1 MAIQYTFKVLELN
14 VAETLDGK
22 ANVVQAITWACFAE
36 DVGVAVA
43 AYGIAVLNEPTKN
56 FVQYEDLTEAEVLGW
71 LEAAIPDSE
80 KREIYLDLE
89 RQINERRFPKI
100 VVKPLP
106 WVTK

>member
-14 VAETLDGK
+14 VAETLGDK
-22 ANVVQAITWACFAE
+22 SNVVQTITWACFAE
-36 DVGVAVA
+36 DVGIAVA
-43 AYGIAVLNEPTKN
+43 AYGIAVLNEPGKN

-71 LEAAIPDSE
+71 LESAIPDSE

-106 WVTK
+106 WVSK